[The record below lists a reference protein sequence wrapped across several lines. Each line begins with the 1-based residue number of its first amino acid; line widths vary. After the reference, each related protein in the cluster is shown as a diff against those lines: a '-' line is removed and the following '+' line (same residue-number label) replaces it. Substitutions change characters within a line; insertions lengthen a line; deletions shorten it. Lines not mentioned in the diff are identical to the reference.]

1 MKCILVNIQ
10 IYGNNLKANIDSKLL
25 KAAISTRT
33 QNVYIHN
40 TSNIN
45 TWIIPYS
52 NITKAHFNFTTI
64 QPICA
69 NIASDIK
76 AKFSIK
82 DNLRTNIKYS
92 SRFKLSITK
101 QKLFNIN
108 IVHSK
113 CFNTTITKACI
124 LNSIIVKVPSVFIN
138 YLGDDVLVEVIS
150 TTTWDIK

>member
-10 IYGNNLKANIDSKLL
+10 IYGNNLKANIGSKLL

-64 QPICA
+64 QPICT

-82 DNLRTNIKYS
+82 NSLRTNIKYS

-150 TTTWDIK
+150 TTTWNIK

>member
-1 MKCILVNIQ
+1 MKCVLVNIQ
-10 IYGNNLKANIDSKLL
+10 IYENNLKANIDSKKLN
-25 KAAISTRT
+25 AIISTNT
-33 QNVYIHN
+33 QQIYIQN
-40 TSNIN
+40 ASKIN
-45 TWIIPYS
+45 AQVIPYS

-64 QPICA
+64 QPICT

-108 IVHSK
+108 IVHSSH
-113 CFNTTITKACI
+113 FNATIIKDCI
-124 LNSIIVKVPSVFIN
+124 LNSIIIKVPSIFIN